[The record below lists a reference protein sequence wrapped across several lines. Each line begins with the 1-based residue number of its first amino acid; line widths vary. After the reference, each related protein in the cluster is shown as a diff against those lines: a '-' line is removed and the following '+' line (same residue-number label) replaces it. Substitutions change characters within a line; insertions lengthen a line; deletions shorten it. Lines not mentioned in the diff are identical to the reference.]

1 MQRIHKVLIA
11 NRGEIACRIA
21 RTCRRLGLEVATVH
35 SAADR
40 HARHVRDI
48 GESVELGGPA
58 ASDSYLR
65 IDAIVAAARRAG
77 ADAVHPG
84 FGFVSENP
92 DFVRALDAAGLIFI
106 GPTAETMER
115 LGGKAQAKREAARVG
130 VPVIAGSQGG
140 TKDAAALMGTVREMP
155 LPVLL
160 KAVAGGGG
168 RGMAII
174 ESLDGLQARVESAMR
189 EAEKAFGS
197 GEMIVER
204 YLPRVRHIE
213 VQIAGDGQGN
223 AIHLF
228 ERECTL
234 QRRHQK
240 VIEEAPS
247 AGLPATMRNRL
258 LADAVSLAAAVNY
271 RGLGTVEFV
280 VAGDDYFF
288 LEVNPRLQVEHPV
301 TEEVT
306 GLDLVEIQLRIAD
319 AGSLPLAQAD
329 VRCEGHAF
337 EARLCAE
344 DAQAGFLPTTGRL
357 ELVDFS
363 RAALRI
369 ESGVESGDEISPFYD
384 SMIAKLVSHGDDR
397 QAARRALAAGLRDTT
412 VMGLTTNLQFLRE
425 LLYWPQT
432 ITGDFH
438 TRLIDE
444 TASGVAFSGDACVP
458 VEHLAAAA
466 LHWLAQRRAAT
477 PEFGCW
483 SQAEGFTGWRLGTGA
498 IAAAPQPS
506 LILKSGNTEWAVRFA
521 APRLDGSVELALG
534 DTVEIASLSSPP
546 SMASGQSLLS
556 FAGRTLELALVGDAD
571 GIELTSPLG
580 RSVFTC
586 TPYLGGAIGDADA
599 RGQLLAP
606 MMGKVVAVHAA
617 AGQAVRAGQTVI
629 VLESMKMELHVS
641 APFDGAIESLRCA
654 AGDMVERHQ
663 LLAEVAPATAAS
675 ADTDTARR

>member
-21 RTCRRLGLEVATVH
+21 RTCRRLGLRVATVH
-35 SAADR
+35 STADR
-40 HARHVRDI
+40 HARHVREI
-48 GESVELGGPA
+48 GESVEIGGPA
-58 ASDSYLR
+58 PSDSYLR
-65 IDAIVAAARRAG
+65 IDAIVAAAQRVG

-115 LGGKAQAKREAARVG
+115 LGGKAQAKREAARLG
-130 VPVIAGSQGG
+130 VPVIAGSPGG
-140 TKDAAALMGTVREMP
+140 MTDAQAVARLVREMP

-168 RGMAII
+168 RGMAIVDT
-174 ESLDGLQARVESAMR
+174 LDGLDARIESAMR
-189 EAEKAFGS
+189 EAEKAFGN
-197 GEMIVER
+197 GELIVER

-213 VQIAGDGQGN
+213 VQVAGDGQGH

-247 AGLPATMRNRL
+247 AGLPAALRERL
-258 LADAVSLAAAVNY
+258 LTDAVKLAAGVNY

-280 VAGDDYFF
+280 VTGQEYFF

-306 GLDLVEIQLRIAD
+306 GLDLVELQLRIAD
-319 AGSLPLAQAD
+319 AGRLPLTQAE

-344 DAQAGFLPTTGRL
+344 DADAGFLPTTGRL
-357 ELVDFS
+357 ERVDFS

-369 ESGVESGDEISPFYD
+369 ESGVESGDEITPYYD
-384 SMIAKLVSHGDDR
+384 SMIAKLVSRGEHR
-397 QAARRALAAGLRDTT
+397 EAARRALAAGLRNST
-412 VMGLTTNLQFLRE
+412 VIGLTTNLQFLHE
-425 LLYWPQT
+425 LLQWPQT
-432 ITGDFH
+432 IDGSFH

-444 TASGVAFSGDACVP
+444 TCGQGAAAAAAAPTVP
-458 VEHLAAAA
+458 PEHVAAAA
-466 LHWLAQRRAAT
+466 LHWLAMQRAAT
-477 PEFGCW
+477 PELGCW
-483 SQAEGFTGWRLGTGA
+483 SQVQGFTGWRLGTGS
-498 IAAAPQPS
+498 IAPAPQPS
-506 LILKSGNTEWAVRFA
+506 LVLKSGASEWPVRYG
-521 APRLDGSVELALG
+521 APLADGSRDLALG
-534 DTVEIASLSSPP
+534 DVIERVQLTPLASDRC
-546 SMASGQSLLS
+546 LLH
-556 FAGRTLELALVGDAD
+556 FGGRTLELAIVGHAQ
-571 GIELTSPLG
+571 GIELSSPLG
-580 RSVFTC
+580 RSVFDC
-586 TPYLGGAIGDADA
+586 TPYLGGAMGDVAA
-599 RGQLLAP
+599 GGQLGAP
-606 MMGKVVAVHAA
+606 MMGKVVAVKAA
-617 AGQAVRAGQTVI
+617 LGDAVKLGQTVI

-641 APFDGAIESLRCA
+641 APFDGTVAGLRCKV
-654 AGDMVERHQ
+654 GDMVERHQ
-663 LLAEVAPATAAS
+663 VLAEVARAE
-675 ADTDTARR
+675 